1 MSVGRQHKLVTIGA
15 TASHPRAR
23 LHSSRLLGAAVAAG
37 LVALSADAGAAGPVT
52 PTGKGIVG
60 GALLGG
66 EVVTIPMG
74 AAGLNKG
81 WPYFVFGG
89 LGMVGGAVGGY
100 FVEKATAVDGTTG
113 KGGPAEPA
121 LYMLAG
127 GMALVIPAL
136 VLSLNATAYR
146 PPDSDRNEPASNE
159 PASDAPKPTPV
170 PPAPGAAPAAPGAG
184 PAPGSTSSK
193 SPSSP
198 SAPKSGPA
206 HPVYRYRSSFRGE
219 LASMPHVPTGLI
231 DMFHGKLGLGL
242 PAVEVRPLY
251 TQSEMFK
258 YGVAQGTEVK
268 LPLFKAMF

>member
-1 MSVGRQHKLVTIGA
+1 MSVGRQHKHVTPWALAAGALV
-15 TASHPRAR
+15 
-23 LHSSRLLGAAVAAG
+23 AVAT
-37 LVALSADAGAAGPVT
+37 VSAAPSDASAAGPVT

-60 GALLGG
+60 GALLGA

-89 LGMVGGAVGGY
+89 LGMVGGGVGGY
-100 FVEKATAVDGTTG
+100 FVEKATAVDGATG

-127 GMALVIPAL
+127 GMALIIPAL
-136 VLSLNATAYR
+136 VLSLNATAYK
-146 PPDSDRNEPASNE
+146 PPDSDRNEPANNE
-159 PASDAPKPTPV
+159 PASDAPKPTPI
-170 PPAPGAAPAAPGAG
+170 PPAPGAAPGAPGAG
-184 PAPGSTSSK
+184 PAPGSTASTTSK
-193 SPSSP
+193 S
-198 SAPKSGPA
+198 APASTKFRPYQYKS
-206 HPVYRYRSSFRGE
+206 RFRGE
-219 LASMPHVPTGLI
+219 MAGLPHIPTGLI

-242 PAVEVRPLY
+242 PAVEMKPLY
-251 TQSEMFK
+251 TQAEMFK